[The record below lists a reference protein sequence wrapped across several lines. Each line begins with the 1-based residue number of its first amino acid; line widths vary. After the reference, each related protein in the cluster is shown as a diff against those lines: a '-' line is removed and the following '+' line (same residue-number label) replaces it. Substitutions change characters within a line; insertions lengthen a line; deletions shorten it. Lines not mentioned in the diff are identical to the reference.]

1 MRPMT
6 REDIEMESV
15 PKTQEIEPSEES
27 DFAGSV
33 GNGILKLK
41 NEAKVSNWSF
51 KGQVILKL

>member
-41 NEAKVSNWSF
+41 NEAKVS
-51 KGQVILKL
+51 ILRMR